1 MVSNDA
7 RAAQLFLTH
16 HSFVRGMALRHAP
29 WPGLAEDII
38 QQTFVEFLA
47 KSAQWNLDED
57 IRPLLAAM
65 TRTVALRNW
74 REKAR
79 TLPEV
84 TRKLAEHIRQL
95 AEEQT
100 TPPRYDEELNALRSC
115 LEKLP
120 EKSRTLVNLYYYG
133 DVSTPEIASQLEMKS
148 DTVCRA
154 LGRLREKLRDCI
166 DLALK
171 GGTVH
176 A

>member
-1 MVSNDA
+1 MVSRCA
-7 RAAQLFLTH
+7 TL
-16 HSFVRGMALRHAP
+16 P

-84 TRKLAEHIRQL
+84 IRKLSEHIRQL
-95 AEEQT
+95 AEEQNS
-100 TPPRYDEELNALRSC
+100 PPRYDDELDALRNC
-115 LEKLP
+115 VEKLP
-120 EKSRTLVNLYYYG
+120 EKSKTLVNLYYYG
-133 DVSTPEIASQLEMKS
+133 DASTPEIALQLGMKS

-154 LGRLREKLRDCI
+154 LGRLREKLRSCI

-171 GGTVH
+171 GGAAH

>member
-1 MVSNDA
+1 MVSHDG
-7 RAAQLFLTH
+7 RAAQLFLAN
-16 HSFVRGMALRHAP
+16 HSFVRGLALRHAP
-29 WPGLAEDII
+29 WPGLADDII

-47 KSAQWNLDED
+47 KSAQWNLDDD

-95 AEEQT
+95 AEEQS
-100 TPPRYDEELNALRSC
+100 PQRYADELDALRNC
-115 LEKLP
+115 VEKLP
-120 EKSRTLVNLYYYG
+120 EKSKTLVNLYYYA
-133 DVSTPEIASQLEMKS
+133 DISTPEIASQMGMKS

-154 LGRLREKLRDCI
+154 LGRLREKLRSCI

-171 GGTVH
+171 GGAAH